1 MLDMTYLSGWGPED
15 CGGQGCPGAGAP
27 ADVAQC
33 WDVQLLCGHL
43 GACVCVHRTVQS
55 EGPGPLGPNASVP
68 FSRQWAHR
76 ISWEWRLSLPPGRQ
90 WAFLAALTAI

>member
-15 CGGQGCPGAGAP
+15 CGGQGCPGAGTP

-43 GACVCVHRTVQS
+43 GACVRVPERCSQKGRDPWDPMLLCPS
-55 EGPGPLGPNASVP
+55 PGSGPTG
-68 FSRQWAHR
+68 
-76 ISWEWRLSLPPGRQ
+76 
-90 WAFLAALTAI
+90 